1 MNLQQGNL
9 VKVLHNGKEGIGYIY
24 DNEAPNEED
33 IVLQIGISWKDGGT
47 SNSSVPDAIKEGAIF
62 QIVQLKRTFEEEIL
76 EATKEDVDHFESSIL
91 DYFEFLGV
99 DTENQC
105 FSIVDM
111 AKETGIDLGRI
122 ALLLCNL
129 EDEDIAQEIANGN
142 YFNFDQYDR
151 NQFNDGWPF
160 E

>member
-24 DNEAPNEED
+24 DNDAPEEKD

-47 SNSSVPDAIKEGAIF
+47 SNSSVPEAIKEGVIF
-62 QIVQLKRTFEEEIL
+62 QVVELKRTFEEVLL
-76 EATKEDVDHFESSIL
+76 EAAKEDIEASESSVL
-91 DYFEFLGV
+91 DYFEFCGI
-99 DTENQC
+99 DTEDQC
-105 FSIVDM
+105 FSIIDM
-111 AKETGIDLGRI
+111 AKQTGIELER
-122 ALLLCNL
+122 LEMLLCNL
-129 EDEDIAQEIANGN
+129 EDEDIMQEIANGN

-151 NQFNDGWPF
+151 NQFNDGYPF